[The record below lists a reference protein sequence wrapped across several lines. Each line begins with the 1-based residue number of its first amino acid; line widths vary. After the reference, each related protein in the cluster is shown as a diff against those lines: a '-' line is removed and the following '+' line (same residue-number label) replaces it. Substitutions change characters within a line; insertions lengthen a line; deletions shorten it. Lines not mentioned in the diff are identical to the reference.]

1 MYRLT
6 IAIILCCVL
15 APVGV
20 LANETF
26 FREQVAPLLIERCLS
41 CHNPE
46 RTEGGLSL
54 ATAESTFAG
63 GESGEAIT
71 RGDAAES
78 YLVER
83 ILPVDGKAE
92 MPEGQPPLTDEQ
104 IALIERWIDQGADW
118 PKDLVLELPVWWSFA
133 PLAKPTLPAVKDHQW
148 ARNPVDRFI
157 LDGLTKKDLHPSA
170 EADRRTLI
178 RRLSYDL
185 LGLPP
190 SPEEVDQFVNDSDP
204 EAYEQLVDRMLASPR
219 YGERWGRHWLD
230 VVHYGETH
238 GYEKDKMRL
247 HAWP

>member
-6 IAIILCCVL
+6 AAIILCCVL

-20 LANETF
+20 LANETL

-54 ATAESTFAG
+54 ATAESTFSG

-71 RGDAAES
+71 RGDAAGS

-118 PKDLVLELPVWWSFA
+118 PEDLVLELPVWWSFA
-133 PLAKPTLPAVKDHQW
+133 PLEKPSLPVVKDHQW
-148 ARNPVDRFI
+148 VRNPVDSFY
-157 LDGLTKKDLHPSA
+157 S
-170 EADRRTLI
+170 
-178 RRLSYDL
+178 
-185 LGLPP
+185 
-190 SPEEVDQFVNDSDP
+190 
-204 EAYEQLVDRMLASPR
+204 
-219 YGERWGRHWLD
+219 
-230 VVHYGETH
+230 
-238 GYEKDKMRL
+238 
-247 HAWP
+247 